1 MISPIPILHRV
12 RSLFTSSGSTR
23 EIAAIKESESARE
36 LASVKQSEIDAIR
49 RVRAMIE
56 CELDGTIRFANPV
69 FLKVLGYSAEE
80 LTGQHHSVLVP
91 AAFRSSSEYRELWAK
106 LGRGE
111 YQAGESLYVAKDG
124 REVWLQGYYS
134 PVFGAGG
141 KPLHVVSYNTDVTA
155 QVLFA
160 RQLQA
165 TIADTQVAVKA
176 ALAGDL
182 SQRISLDGKTG
193 HMEALSQGINQLFD
207 SISGVVNDINK
218 IVDRAERQ
226 DLTAR
231 VETSG
236 KTGAFGKLATGVNAL
251 IENTAALVQQMHS
264 SSSDVRNGAEEIS
277 MGNLNLSQRTEEQAS
292 SLEETA
298 ASMEQITATVRQ
310 TADNADLAN
319 ELAMQAFNQAEKGG
333 EVAAAAVSAMA
344 GINASSSKIGDII
357 GVVNEIAFQTN
368 LLALNAAVEAAR
380 AGEQGRGFAVVATE
394 VRNLAGRSA
403 AAAKEIKDLIQ
414 DSVRRVGDGS
424 KLVDKS
430 VESLNEIRA
439 ASQKVTKIVA
449 EIAAAG
455 REQAAG
461 IEQVNQAITSMD
473 QTTQQNAALVEQ
485 AAAASQLILE
495 QANELEK
502 LIAGYKIDA
511 TAGVAPQRQSVRDAA

>member
-1 MISPIPILHRV
+1 MISPIEILHRV
-12 RSLFTSSGSTR
+12 RSFVTSSGSAR

-36 LASVKQSEIDAIR
+36 IATIKQSEIDAIR

-56 CELDGTIRFANPV
+56 CELDGTVRFANPV
-69 FLKVLGYSAEE
+69 FLKVLGYAAEE
-80 LTGQHHSVLVP
+80 LAGQHHSVLVP
-91 AAFRSSSEYRELWAK
+91 TAFRSSSEYRELWAK

-111 YQAGESLYVAKDG
+111 FQAGESLYVAKDG

-141 KPLHVVSYNTDVTA
+141 KPLYVVSYNTDVTA

-165 TIADTQVAVKA
+165 TIEQTQSAVKA

-182 SQRISLDGKTG
+182 SQRISLDNKTG
-193 HMEALSQGINQLFD
+193 HMEALSRGINQLFD
-207 SISGVVNDINK
+207 SINGVVNDINK
-218 IVDRAERQ
+218 VVDRAERH

-251 IENTAALVQQMHS
+251 IENTAALVQQMQS
-264 SSSDVRNGAEEIS
+264 SASDVRNGAEEIS
-277 MGNLNLSQRTEEQAS
+277 TGNLNLSQRTEQQAS

-298 ASMEQITATVRQ
+298 ASMEEITATVRQ

-319 ELAMQAFNQAEKGG
+319 ELAMQAFQQAEKGG

-414 DSVRRVGDGS
+414 DSVKRVGDGS

-439 ASQKVTKIVA
+439 ASQKVTKVVA

-473 QTTQQNAALVEQ
+473 QSTQQNAALVEQ
-485 AAAASQLILE
+485 AAAASQSILE

-502 LIAGYKIDA
+502 LIAGYKIDP
-511 TAGVAPQRQSVRDAA
+511 TADVAQQRQSVRDAA